1 MKKFPMVFA
10 ATIVLISFIFV
21 GCSNNQIAETGRKS
35 LYDHG
40 LELVEVVE
48 EMAKSEKYLE
58 IYTGSPRISEVIS
71 EFGQGDYSVLQK
83 VYKLTPTSD
92 YLAEYEMAA
101 ELSGLSEK
109 VKKIVSDKTI
119 ASLATQ
125 INAMGGAEN
134 LAATTVCTAGKTFVS
149 DELQKACVW
158 IYVFEDGFPVAV
170 TFTAGEDSTVS
181 ASAMIISCDGFPS
194 ESAQEIEEFLGG
206 AVKAEDITK

>member
-1 MKKFPMVFA
+1 MKKFSMVFA

-92 YLAEYEMAA
+92 YLA
-101 ELSGLSEK
+101 
-109 VKKIVSDKTI
+109 
-119 ASLATQ
+119 
-125 INAMGGAEN
+125 
-134 LAATTVCTAGKTFVS
+134 
-149 DELQKACVW
+149 
-158 IYVFEDGFPVAV
+158 
-170 TFTAGEDSTVS
+170 
-181 ASAMIISCDGFPS
+181 
-194 ESAQEIEEFLGG
+194 
-206 AVKAEDITK
+206 

>member
-1 MKKFPMVFA
+1 M
-10 ATIVLISFIFV
+10 
-21 GCSNNQIAETGRKS
+21 
-35 LYDHG
+35 
-40 LELVEVVE
+40 
-48 EMAKSEKYLE
+48 
-58 IYTGSPRISEVIS
+58 
-71 EFGQGDYSVLQK
+71 
-83 VYKLTPTSD
+83 
-92 YLAEYEMAA
+92 
-101 ELSGLSEK
+101 SEK

-149 DELQKACVW
+149 DELQEACVW